1 MKFLKLVEYF
11 EKLEATS
18 KRLEMFHILS
28 QLFKESNADDID
40 KIIYLGQGELLP
52 PFHGLRKNFL
62 SGQYQM
68 RRIRLQ
74 KKLRMYLNTQETSG
88 KLPWN

>member
-52 PFHGLRKNFL
+52 PFHGL
-62 SGQYQM
+62 
-68 RRIRLQ
+68 IRCDEYAY
-74 KKLRMYLNTQETSG
+74 KKS
-88 KLPWN
+88 